1 MQVKLVIEL
10 DRSLKRLYFKNNKE
24 TVESEYKNNTRIAEL
39 KINNLKN
46 KKIQLYEEWKFNN
59 IDKDEFMNQ
68 SKLIEEDIK
77 LVEEKLELIT
87 KTYRDNIKMIKRND
101 YWINHYRRNKKIKKL
116 SREVIKELIDVIYIT
131 ADGNV
136 DIHFKY
142 NNEYKEL
149 VTYLEN
155 EGAVKE
161 CQNGELV
168 FT

>member
-1 MQVKLVIEL
+1 MK
-10 DRSLKRLYFKNNKE
+10 
-24 TVESEYKNNTRIAEL
+24 
-39 KINNLKN
+39 
-46 KKIQLYEEWKFNN
+46 
-59 IDKDEFMNQ
+59 Q

-101 YWINHYRRNKKIKKL
+101 YRINHYIRNKKIKKL

>member
-1 MQVKLVIEL
+1 
-10 DRSLKRLYFKNNKE
+10 
-24 TVESEYKNNTRIAEL
+24 
-39 KINNLKN
+39 
-46 KKIQLYEEWKFNN
+46 
-59 IDKDEFMNQ
+59 MNQ

-101 YWINHYRRNKKIKKL
+101 YWINHYKRNKKIKKL